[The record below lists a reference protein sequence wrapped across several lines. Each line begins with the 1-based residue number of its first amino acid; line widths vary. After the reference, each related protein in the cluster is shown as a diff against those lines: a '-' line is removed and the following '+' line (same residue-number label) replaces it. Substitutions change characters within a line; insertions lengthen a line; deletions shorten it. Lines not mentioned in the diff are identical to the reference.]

1 MTEKIICF
9 INTEIVNEHK
19 ISMDVNVSK
28 KNLFYYERMTNINY
42 EIGIIK
48 NNEFIVKKIKKIKVK
63 PRCANFTDTH
73 NSIDPEKVLVTL
85 NKDLLKYG
93 VNIII
98 SNNIKLVL
106 NTILAEAVRYNINID
121 FNKFIIY
128 DVNNDLLTNIELI
141 KENFIKKLIK

>member
-73 NSIDPEKVLVTL
+73 NSIDPEKVLITL

-128 DVNNDLLTNIELI
+128 DLNNDLLTNIVLI